1 MAVSINWGFLIVG
14 VLISRAV
21 LFFGSILGPLIFG
34 NFLLEF
40 MGSGQLG
47 RL

>member
-21 LFFGSILGPLIFG
+21 LFFGSILGPLFFG
-34 NFLLEF
+34 NSNMASLRIVP
-40 MGSGQLG
+40 QIT
-47 RL
+47 